1 MPEGKIAF
9 DVKAPV
15 EKVWSVLTDMRQVGR
30 CVPGVENVELLDD
43 KRTRWDLK
51 VKIGPLSQTLQVT
64 TETLEQVPLRRA
76 RFRGEADMLD
86 MIGTIELSSEGDV
99 TKVVYTMAVSAKGP
113 LARIMDNFMR
123 TQLKA
128 QTEEFAANVKR
139 ALER

>member
-15 EKVWSVLTDMRQVGR
+15 EKVWALLTDMRQVGR

-43 KRTRWDLK
+43 KRARWDLK
-51 VKIGPLSQTLQVT
+51 VKMGPLSQTLQVT
-64 TETLEQVPLRRA
+64 TETLEQIPLRRG
-76 RFRGEADMLD
+76 RFRGEADMID

-123 TQLKA
+123 TRLKA